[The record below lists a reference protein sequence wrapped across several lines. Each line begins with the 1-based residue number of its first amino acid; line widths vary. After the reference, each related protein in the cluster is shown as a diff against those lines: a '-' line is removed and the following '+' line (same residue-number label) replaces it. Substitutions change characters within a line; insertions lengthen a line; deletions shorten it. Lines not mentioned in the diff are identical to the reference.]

1 MNTVLRE
8 AFLNAKVKKS
18 KDKSLTTKCVASLLN
33 NVGVKRDTREWS
45 ANLTTRTLKKLQSE
59 GVFS

>member
-1 MNTVLRE
+1 MNTVLRD
-8 AFLNAKVKKS
+8 AFLNAKVKKADNS
-18 KDKSLTTKCVASLLN
+18 ITAVKCMVALTN
-33 NVGVKRDTREWS
+33 NAGVKRDTREWS